1 MENLGEWLKPELFW
15 FLFGL
20 VMLLSEF
27 AMPGLIIFFF
37 GIGAWF
43 VSVTCFLVDISINT
57 QLSIFLISSVM
68 LILFLRKRLKTIFMG
83 RTTSRDTTHEELDGF
98 VGEKA
103 IVTKQIAPNIQGR
116 VEFHGS
122 NWDAES
128 DEFIEEGTTVKIV
141 GKNSIT
147 FRVES
152 LTGGKS

>member
-1 MENLGEWLKPELFW
+1 MDNLSEWLKPELIW
-15 FLFGL
+15 FLLGFA
-20 VMLLSEF
+20 MLLLEF

-43 VSVTCFLVDISINT
+43 VALTCLFVDISINT
-57 QLSIFLISSVM
+57 QLSIFLISSV
-68 LILFLRKRLKTIFMG
+68 LLLVLLRKRLQTIFIG
-83 RTTSRDTTHEELDGF
+83 RITSRQTSPESLDGF

-103 IVTKQIAPNIQGR
+103 IVTKQIAPGKDGR

-128 DEFIEEGTTVKIV
+128 DEFIEEGVRVEIV

-147 FRVES
+147 FKVKS
-152 LTGGKS
+152 LKGR